1 MNCYR
6 ALTFLLTLLIIFS
19 GKSLYSQAQESDS
32 EIDRPNIVI
41 LLTDDM
47 GYGDISVYG
56 HPTIKT
62 PNIDGLANQ
71 SVRFT
76 SFMTSP
82 VCVPS
87 RVQLMTGRYPPRVD
101 LSGGTGSEGTGGL
114 QDNEM
119 TLAEGLKKAGYST
132 GMAGKWHLGYKEKKY
147 LPTNKGFDTW
157 FGLPYSN
164 DYKKPWVQ
172 TEVPLGLYRDT
183 EMVEHPVNQDSLTVR
198 YTEEAINFIK
208 EFGNSENPFFFYLAY
223 NMPHTPIHTTEY
235 FRGKSSAGLYGD
247 VIETI
252 DWSVGEVLQTLED
265 QGLFENTIVFFA
277 SDNGPSNDPP
287 PRHLQGGTKH
297 WHTGSPGLLR
307 GWKRTNYEG
316 GVRVPAM
323 IRWPVKIAPG
333 QVTDEL
339 AALPDIYTTFLK
351 IVGSELPNHT
361 IDGYDLMPFLMGEES
376 ESPREEYPYFRG
388 NELQAYRFGKWKL
401 MLADNEPKY
410 REELIKPTE
419 WPQLFDLQNDPGE
432 RWNRADDN
440 PEIVELI
447 RNKMISLAEKLDV
460 EIPEQ

>member
-1 MNCYR
+1 MNCIQ
-6 ALTFLLTLLIIFS
+6 TLIIIFALIVVLNDN
-19 GKSLYSQAQESDS
+19 LYGQNVNYNKDS
-32 EIDRPNIVI
+32 PNIII

-47 GYGDISVYG
+47 GYGDISAYG

-62 PNIDGLANQ
+62 PNIDDLAKQ
-71 SVRFT
+71 GVRFT

-101 LSGGTGSEGTGGL
+101 LSGGTGSDGTGGL
-114 QDNEM
+114 QDNEV
-119 TLAEGLKKAGYST
+119 TLAEGLQKAGYAT

-172 TEVPLGLYRDT
+172 TEEPLGLYRDT
-183 EMVEHPVNQDSLTVR
+183 EIVEHPVNQDSLTVR
-198 YTEEAINFIK
+198 YTKEAVNFIRK
-208 EFGNSENPFFFYLAY
+208 QRKSEKPFFFYLAY
-223 NMPHTPIHTTEY
+223 NMPHTPIHTAEA

-252 DWSVGEVLQTLED
+252 DWSVGEVLKALDE
-265 QGLFENTIVFFA
+265 QGFTENTIVFFA

-307 GWKRTNYEG
+307 GWKRTNFEG
-316 GVRVPAM
+316 GVRVPAI
-323 IRWPVKIAPG
+323 IRWPGNISSG

-339 AALPDIYTTFLK
+339 VALTDIYTTFMK
-351 IVGSELPNHT
+351 TAGGELPDHV
-361 IDGYDLMPFLMGEES
+361 IDGYDLMPFLTGKVK
-376 ESPREEYPYFRG
+376 ESPRNEYPYFRG

-401 MLADNEPKY
+401 FIADNVPKF
-410 REELIKPTE
+410 REELVRSNE
-419 WPQLFDLQNDPGE
+419 WPQLFNLQNDPGE
-432 RWNRADDN
+432 RWNRADDY
-440 PEIVELI
+440 PEIVKQIKE
-447 RNKMISLAEKLDV
+447 KMARLAEELDAELPKL
-460 EIPEQ
+460 

>member
-1 MNCYR
+1 MNCFR
-6 ALTFLLTLLIIFS
+6 ILLTAVALIVVS
-19 GKSLYSQAQESDS
+19 NNAVYSQIGSTDT
-32 EIDRPNIVI
+32 DRPNILI

-47 GYGDISVYG
+47 GYGDISAYG

-71 SVRFT
+71 GIRFT

-101 LSGGTGSEGTGGL
+101 LSGGTGSDGTGGL
-114 QDNEM
+114 QDNEV
-119 TLAEGLKKAGYST
+119 TLAEGLQRAGYST

-172 TEVPLGLYRDT
+172 TEEPLGLYRNT

-198 YTEEAINFIK
+198 YTEEAVNFIRNQ
-208 EFGNSENPFFFYLAY
+208 GSEKPFFFYLAY
-223 NMPHTPIHTTEY
+223 NMPHTPIHTTDA

-252 DWSVGEVLQTLED
+252 DWSVGEVLKALEE
-265 QGLFENTIVFFA
+265 QGLTENTIVFFA

-323 IRWPVKIAPG
+323 IRWPNHISSG

-339 AALPDIYTTFLK
+339 AALTDIYTTFLK
-351 IVGSELPNHT
+351 AAGAELPDHT
-361 IDGYDLMPFLMGEES
+361 IDGYDLIPFLTGEAH

-401 MLADNEPKY
+401 FIANNVPKF
-410 REELIKPTE
+410 REELVTVTE

-447 RNKMISLAEKLDV
+447 RNKMISLAKELDA
-460 EIPEQ
+460 EIPE